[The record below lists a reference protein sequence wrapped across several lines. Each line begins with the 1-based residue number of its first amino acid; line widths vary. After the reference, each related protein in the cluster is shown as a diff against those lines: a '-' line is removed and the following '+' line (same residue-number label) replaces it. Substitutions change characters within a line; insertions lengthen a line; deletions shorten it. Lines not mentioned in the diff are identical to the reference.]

1 MSESAKPREPQVA
14 VAPLNTID
22 AKDVGRG
29 AAEFDA
35 WLQSISGGTVTLE
48 RIKSVAGALPV
59 VARIEA
65 LWHRRSDPDAGVSWL
80 VGELAAGAAEAVG
93 MSAAPHAGAA
103 GKATVEAP
111 PAGQAQTGE

>member
-59 VARIEA
+59 VGNIMALVDALGTWSPWSRASSARY
-65 LWHRRSDPDAGVSWL
+65 WTG
-80 VGELAAGAAEAVG
+80 
-93 MSAAPHAGAA
+93 SAWAS
-103 GKATVEAP
+103 T
-111 PAGQAQTGE
+111 